1 MNLIYS
7 EFHSKDLVLLM
18 WHILFFYHGTQFRKM
33 MQTQLSWGCSIFY
46 AKRCGDADGYAMM
59 PSIADQLYCG

>member
-33 MQTQLSWGCSIFY
+33 MQTQLSWGCAIFY
-46 AKRCGDADGYAMM
+46 AKRGCDSYGYAMM
-59 PSIADQLYCG
+59 PAVAYQLDCG